1 MQEKPGSPGFSYLA
15 GYPCVNVFA
24 SGVRERPVRFKKK
37 KKNILATE
45 HFQCSKQ
52 VILTKNRTGY
62 FALETGV
69 SLHTFS

>member
-37 KKNILATE
+37 KKKT
-45 HFQCSKQ
+45 
-52 VILTKNRTGY
+52 
-62 FALETGV
+62 
-69 SLHTFS
+69 SLQQSTFNVQNK